1 MERLKRIMKENFK
14 DCLKTIAIAYP
25 LTLIMYMNTIN
36 QISWNGLALWQ
47 VVICYFIAIAIRTIL
62 CIFIIF
68 IVLVATDMLYSK
80 KENIRR

>member
-25 LTLIMYMNTIN
+25 LMLIMHMNTIN

>member
-1 MERLKRIMKENFK
+1 MERLKRIMKKNFK
-14 DCLKTIAIAYP
+14 DCLKTITIAYP
-25 LTLIMYMNTIN
+25 LMLIMYMDTIN
-36 QISWNGLALWQ
+36 QINWNGLTLWQ

-62 CIFIIF
+62 CISIIF